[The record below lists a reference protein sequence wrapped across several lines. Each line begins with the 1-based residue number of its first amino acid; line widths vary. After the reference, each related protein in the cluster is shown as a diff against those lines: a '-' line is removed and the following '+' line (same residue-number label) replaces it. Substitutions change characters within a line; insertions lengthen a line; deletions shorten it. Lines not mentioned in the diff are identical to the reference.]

1 MSDTRIAVVGGGRM
15 GLPLACVLGQRGA
28 HVTVCDINASL
39 VDAIATG
46 RCPYEE
52 PGLLELM
59 AELYKTG
66 RLGATVD
73 TAAAVSR
80 ADAVVVIVPA
90 HLTAARDIDL
100 SILMS
105 ASRDIGRGLKPGT
118 LVIYETTVAVGTTR
132 QQLVP
137 ALESSSRLAA
147 GKDFHVAYS
156 PERVKAN
163 LVLSRLKSTPK
174 VVGGWDDTS
183 LAKASALYRQYLEAP
198 VDEVGSLE
206 AAEMTKLLGMIFR
219 DVNIALANELA
230 TFCELSGVDFDLV
243 RAAANTDGEANL
255 LMPGIGVGGHCTP
268 IYPNFLI
275 RASRKQGLTQRLSEA
290 AREVND
296 QQPARELQRV
306 ARLWAPL
313 SGRRVHLLG
322 LGFRPDVKVD
332 AFSPAYALR
341 EHLRQVGAEVSL
353 EDPYYSDAELRTAG
367 FEPGIVEGVS
377 VVVLN
382 TAHAEFLRPD
392 FAMWR
397 AKGVEA
403 VLDGRNVWNQSEA
416 EAAGILYLGVG
427 RPSRFERG

>member
-1 MSDTRIAVVGGGRM
+1 MTTARIAVVGGGRM
-15 GLPLACVLGQRGA
+15 GLPLACVLSQRGA
-28 HVTVCDINASL
+28 HVTVCDINSAL
-39 VDAIATG
+39 VDSISAG

-52 PGLLELM
+52 PGLPELM
-59 AELYKTG
+59 AELYGTG
-66 RLGATVD
+66 RLSATVD

-90 HLTAARDIDL
+90 HLTGTRDIDL
-100 SILMS
+100 SILIS
-105 ASRDIGRGLKPGT
+105 ASRDIGKGLAPGT

-137 ALESSSRLAA
+137 ALESSSGLSA

-174 VVGGWDDTS
+174 VVGGWDDKA
-183 LAKASALYRQYLEAP
+183 LAKASVLYRQYLDAP
-198 VDEVGSLE
+198 IDEVGSLE

-230 TFCELSGVDFDLV
+230 AFCELSGVDFDRV

-275 RASRKQGLTQRLSEA
+275 RASRKHGLTQRLSEA

-296 QQPARELQRV
+296 QQPARELQRL
-306 ARLWAPL
+306 ANLWAPL
-313 SGRRVHLLG
+313 SGRKVHLLG

-332 AFSPAYALR
+332 AFSPAYTLQ
-341 EHLRQVGAEVSL
+341 EHLKSVGAVVSL
-353 EDPYYSDAELRTAG
+353 EDPYYNDAELQEAG
-367 FEPGIVEGVS
+367 FDPGAVRDVS

-392 FAMWR
+392 FTMWR
-397 AKGVEA
+397 SNGVEV
-403 VLDGRNVWNQSEA
+403 VLDGRNVWNQDDA

-427 RPSRFERG
+427 RPSRLERS